1 MPLTAYQLRFCPA
14 RYIHESHLPAV
25 LLR

>member
-14 RYIHESHLPAV
+14 RYIHESH
-25 LLR
+25 

>member
-14 RYIHESHLPAV
+14 RYIHESHLPA
-25 LLR
+25 

>member
-25 LLR
+25 